1 MFAPPWLGKNDQ
13 VPLCV
18 CLCYTGTAGISSKVP
33 PWKLRPVRSLR
44 APPHCLKK
52 NAVLAAR
59 HAIWIS
65 STHDRCIGRARG
77 PLSPPP
83 RTCRYTSVCAR
94 SAMSRH
100 WLITQSP
107 RRRQRHALLTRILL
121 HRFARGGA
129 VRLTVIQFG
138 LELRARP
145 HYTRSLGVGCP

>member
-1 MFAPPWLGKNDQ
+1 M
-13 VPLCV
+13 LCWQ
-18 CLCYTGTAGISSKVP
+18 LDTRFGS
-33 PWKLRPVRSLR
+33 LRPTTAALG
-44 APPHCLKK
+44 
-52 NAVLAAR
+52 VLAAR
-59 HAIWIS
+59 ARRPRGHAAIQ
-65 STHDRCIGRARG
+65 A
-77 PLSPPP
+77 
-83 RTCRYTSVCAR
+83 YAR